1 MSSSSAPAAMPSPRE
16 HVERI
21 RRERYF
27 IGRGEQNP
35 LAEDMH
41 QAVNYLSQELY
52 SKDVHFLMEL
62 VQVIGVL
69 FGISCCSCASGNLV
83 KGINVLKFSAIGWLM
98 CVPWK
103 EVTALHICFC
113 VPSIVSICL
122 VWCQRIT
129 SLYVWINFGTTS
141 AYTFAS
147 TICRTPVHYF
157 EFIYT

>member
-1 MSSSSAPAAMPSPRE
+1 MWSSSAMPPVSPRE

-62 VQVIGVL
+62 IQVYYYYYYL
-69 FGISCCSCASGNLV
+69 HPACGIYITVHFDLYIFIPDRSV
-83 KGINVLKFSAIGWLM
+83 
-98 CVPWK
+98 VP
-103 EVTALHICFC
+103 C
-113 VPSIVSICL
+113 
-122 VWCQRIT
+122 
-129 SLYVWINFGTTS
+129 
-141 AYTFAS
+141 
-147 TICRTPVHYF
+147 
-157 EFIYT
+157 

>member
-1 MSSSSAPAAMPSPRE
+1 MSSSSAMPPPASPRE

-62 VQVIGVL
+62 VQVIGA
-69 FGISCCSCASGNLV
+69 SCCRCSSVSGRIV
-83 KGINVLKFSAIGWLM
+83 RFEISAIL
-98 CVPWK
+98 
-103 EVTALHICFC
+103 L
-113 VPSIVSICL
+113 
-122 VWCQRIT
+122 
-129 SLYVWINFGTTS
+129 
-141 AYTFAS
+141 
-147 TICRTPVHYF
+147 
-157 EFIYT
+157 

>member
-1 MSSSSAPAAMPSPRE
+1 MPPPASPRE

-62 VQVIGVL
+62 VQVSATPS
-69 FGISCCSCASGNLV
+69 ISSCSCVANNL
-83 KGINVLKFSAIGWLM
+83 
-98 CVPWK
+98 
-103 EVTALHICFC
+103 
-113 VPSIVSICL
+113 L
-122 VWCQRIT
+122 VRSSVYI
-129 SLYVWINFGTTS
+129 L
-141 AYTFAS
+141 
-147 TICRTPVHYF
+147 PK
-157 EFIYT
+157 

>member
-1 MSSSSAPAAMPSPRE
+1 MSPSWGPAPAPAPPLSPRE

-62 VQVIGVL
+62 VQN
-69 FGISCCSCASGNLV
+69 AED
-83 KGINVLKFSAIGWLM
+83 NVYPS
-98 CVPWK
+98 
-103 EVTALHICFC
+103 EV
-113 VPSIVSICL
+113 VPSLEFLITSKDITGSGASSTLLIFNNERGFSSTNMESICRVGKSTNKGNRHSFL
-122 VWCQRIT
+122 YQSIPS
-129 SLYVWINFGTTS
+129 SLIEKNVCFSCWQN
-141 AYTFAS
+141 
-147 TICRTPVHYF
+147 
-157 EFIYT
+157 

>member
-1 MSSSSAPAAMPSPRE
+1 MKSRRIRHTTAAAIKIGPETNNSRLSPPGSTPSLALLISPVESAEMSSSPAPAPAPRE

-62 VQVIGVL
+62 VQVST
-69 FGISCCSCASGNLV
+69 SCFLAS
-83 KGINVLKFSAIGWLM
+83 
-98 CVPWK
+98 
-103 EVTALHICFC
+103 
-113 VPSIVSICL
+113 
-122 VWCQRIT
+122 
-129 SLYVWINFGTTS
+129 
-141 AYTFAS
+141 
-147 TICRTPVHYF
+147 
-157 EFIYT
+157 

>member
-1 MSSSSAPAAMPSPRE
+1 MDIASLLQKRAAKKPAASSLPLVISPVETAEMSSSPAPALSPSPRE

-62 VQVIGVL
+62 VQVSRSLHLLL
-69 FGISCCSCASGNLV
+69 FLCD
-83 KGINVLKFSAIGWLM
+83 W
-98 CVPWK
+98 
-103 EVTALHICFC
+103 
-113 VPSIVSICL
+113 
-122 VWCQRIT
+122 
-129 SLYVWINFGTTS
+129 
-141 AYTFAS
+141 
-147 TICRTPVHYF
+147 
-157 EFIYT
+157 

>member
-1 MSSSSAPAAMPSPRE
+1 MFLKVRRKFLGENFLVTKQALKSGLETKQEKTLALPVQAPVTTPPSLPFLIPVETAEMSSSPASAPSPSPRE

-62 VQVIGVL
+62 VQVRTSCSFLPMLACLIALLSGTAFYISSYDSLVL
-69 FGISCCSCASGNLV
+69 LLFLCDS
-83 KGINVLKFSAIGWLM
+83 
-98 CVPWK
+98 
-103 EVTALHICFC
+103 
-113 VPSIVSICL
+113 
-122 VWCQRIT
+122 
-129 SLYVWINFGTTS
+129 
-141 AYTFAS
+141 
-147 TICRTPVHYF
+147 
-157 EFIYT
+157 

>member
-1 MSSSSAPAAMPSPRE
+1 MSLSPAPAPSPSPRE

-62 VQVIGVL
+62 VQVSRSLHPIP
-69 FGISCCSCASGNLV
+69 CCSCVTGSSLVRSSSLSKFCNL
-83 KGINVLKFSAIGWLM
+83 LMRLLFAFGWIHLG
-98 CVPWK
+98 
-103 EVTALHICFC
+103 
-113 VPSIVSICL
+113 VSL
-122 VWCQRIT
+122 
-129 SLYVWINFGTTS
+129 LYVYKLIACS
-141 AYTFAS
+141 AS
-147 TICRTPVHYF
+147 TAAQPNLGIHLARLQDLGLP
-157 EFIYT
+157 